1 MLVLIQ
7 QQTSHERQRKV
18 RFKMS
23 KNYCVV
29 YLSCGGIH
37 YRFRCTARN
46 KREAKKFCIDCL
58 AVKSKDIVEIYEEN

>member
-1 MLVLIQ
+1 M
-7 QQTSHERQRKV
+7 K
-18 RFKMS
+18 F
-23 KNYCVV
+23 YCVV

-58 AVKSKDIVEIYEEN
+58 AVKSKDIVEVYEEN